1 MKGILLYRNKPG
13 RSILVLTLLLLT
25 VVGLSYVIASQG
37 VIGGGLITAGLIGA
51 AFVVCAFN
59 NPYFGFYITTIVSFF
74 LFFIQRMLFIDGN
87 AFLVDGLIYI
97 TFVGVL
103 FQKYFKKDALWET
116 RTHKISILLLLYFV
130 FILLEF
136 LNPNAH
142 SLAGNMVYTRDF
154 MRQLL
159 TYFITFNLF
168 SSYKSIRNYFIL
180 WMVLMAICGAYGC
193 FQQWHGL
200 SANEL
205 RSILID
211 DMTAQLYRLADGGW
225 RKFSTFADP
234 TTFGISSAVTAL
246 FILVKMLKQKDIR
259 LKALYFVTVVILL
272 LAMTYTGTRTATF
285 LFIAGVCLY
294 VLMTMNDKRTLL
306 FFCIA
311 AMIFAVLIF
320 GPFYGSTSLNRLR
333 SAFNKEDVS
342 LNVRDVNRARIQP
355 YIYSHPFGGG
365 LTVTNAIGAKYNPGH
380 PLANFPPDSG
390 LLKYAL
396 ETGPIGLLFIVIIYF
411 VVLQTGISTYF
422 RTNDQTAKRMLLP
435 LIVAVFGFMVA
446 QYSQV
451 AINQIPGVF
460 FFCGAFA
467 AIARIAQRANDYDNS
482 LKT

>member
-1 MKGILLYRNKPG
+1 M
-13 RSILVLTLLLLT
+13 VLALLLLT
-25 VVGLSYVIASQG
+25 IVGLSYIIASRG
-37 VIGGGLITAGLIGA
+37 VVGGGLITAGLIGA

-74 LFFIQRMLFIDGN
+74 LFYIQRLLFIDGN

-103 FQKYFKKDALWET
+103 FQKYFKKDALWEAK
-116 RTHKISILLLLYFV
+116 THKISILLLLYFV
-130 FILLEF
+130 YILLEF
-136 LNPNAH
+136 LNPNTH
-142 SLAGNMVYTRDF
+142 SLAGNMVYTRDLL
-154 MRQLL
+154 RQLL

-180 WMVLMAICGAYGC
+180 WMVLMAVCGAYGC
-193 FQQWHGL
+193 FQQWVGL
-200 SANEL
+200 SGNEMK
-205 RSILID
+205 SILID
-211 DMTAQLYRLADGGW
+211 EMTTKLYRLADGGY

-234 TTFGISSAVTAL
+234 TTFGIASGVTAL
-246 FILVKMLKQKDIR
+246 LILVKMLKQKDMA
-259 LKALYFVTVVILL
+259 LKGLYFITVVILL
-272 LAMTYTGTRTATF
+272 LGMSYTGTRTATF

-294 VLMTMNDKRTLL
+294 VLMEMNDKRTLI
-306 FFCIA
+306 FFGIA
-311 AMIFAVLIF
+311 GVMFVGVVF
-320 GPFYGSTSLNRLR
+320 GPFHGNTTINRLH
-333 SAFNKEDVS
+333 SAFNKDDAS
-342 LNVRDVNRARIQP
+342 LNARDVNRANIQP

-396 ETGPIGLLFIVIIYF
+396 ETGPVGLLFIVIIYF

-422 RTNDQTAKRMLLP
+422 RTNDPTAKRMLLP
-435 LIVAVFGFMVA
+435 LIVALFGFMVA

-467 AIARIAQRANDYDNS
+467 AIARISQRANEYDNN
-482 LKT
+482 LKNLTT